1 MVSIK
6 KSKTSEKMDRSRLGT
21 EEEGECGHKNLTRK
35 VTFEERLEG
44 NEEVSLDHVGVMNL
58 PEKGCI
64 ENKALELAHA
74 WCVEGQGG
82 GQCGQSKVCVA
93 EVVGYGRSGR

>member
-1 MVSIK
+1 
-6 KSKTSEKMDRSRLGT
+6 MDRSRLGT

-35 VTFEERLEG
+35 VTFERRLEG
-44 NEEVSLDHVGVMNL
+44 SEGVSLDHVGVMSL
-58 PEKGCI
+58 AEKGCI
-64 ENKALELAHA
+64 ENNALELAHA

-93 EVVGYGRSGR
+93 EVVGDGRSGR